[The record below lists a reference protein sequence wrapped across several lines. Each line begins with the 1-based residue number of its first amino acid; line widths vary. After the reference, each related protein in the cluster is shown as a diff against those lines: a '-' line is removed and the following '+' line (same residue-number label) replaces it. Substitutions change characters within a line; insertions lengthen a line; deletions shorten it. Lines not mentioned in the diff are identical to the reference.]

1 MASPPVTL
9 ASITMPADAAAPI
22 IVDTSVPA
30 IRMALVRREAISGL
44 DVDEWA
50 APGIYVLLGR
60 IGLKGKID
68 VYVGKSGGGKRGPRG
83 RFQSHHSNPP
93 IEWWRVAVFRSLVQ
107 DKTWNSAQIGYL
119 EGRITAEL
127 EAIQTIKVS
136 KGKTTIDHSL
146 SSAEEG
152 ILDTMV
158 PAILANLRLLGL
170 PIELDS
176 SDEPDAQP
184 TIVSKGDTTTK
195 SKRKARAAKT
205 RVTLSDL
212 LASGEL
218 KVGEEFVFERK
229 KTKVAGSITAN
240 GGMLVNGKE
249 FLNPSSAAVAA
260 FPGQV
265 KTANGWSVWKQANRP
280 HKSLLQLRKR
290 YVSSK
295 AASEQ
300 Q

>member
-1 MASPPVTL
+1 
-9 ASITMPADAAAPI
+9 
-22 IVDTSVPA
+22 
-30 IRMALVRREAISGL
+30 
-44 DVDEWA
+44 
-50 APGIYVLLGR
+50 
-60 IGLKGKID
+60 
-68 VYVGKSGGGKRGPRG
+68 
-83 RFQSHHSNPP
+83 
-93 IEWWRVAVFRSLVQ
+93 VQ

-170 PIELDS
+170 PIELDAT
-176 SDEPDAQP
+176 DEPDSQP
-184 TIVSKGDTTTK
+184 TAVSKGDTTTK
-195 SKRKARAAKT
+195 SKRKARAPKT

-229 KTKVAGSITAN
+229 KKKKKKVSGSITTN

-265 KTANGWSVWKQANRP
+265 KTANGWSVWKQAHRP

-295 AASEQ
+295 AASDRK
-300 Q
+300 